1 MRIAFAVLLLALLA
15 GVVVGR
21 EKPTALLVEKARTQ
35 TPDFDISRLERPQA
49 APPSGDPF
57 AARSFGAPAAAQ
69 AGAQAAAAPAKPEAP
84 ELPFRYMGKVIED
97 GKLEILLLR
106 GDEHFSVAA
115 GQKIDDQYRLDKVT
129 TSSLTFTYLPMK
141 KKQTLEIIPTP

>member
-1 MRIAFAVLLLALLA
+1 MRIAFAVLILALLA

-21 EKPTALLVEKARTQ
+21 EKPTELIIEKARTEAS
-35 TPDFDISRLERPQA
+35 DFDLSRLERPEAA
-49 APPSGDPF
+49 APAGDPF
-57 AARSFGAPAAAQ
+57 AKRSFGAPAA
-69 AGAQAAAAPAKPEAP
+69 AQAAAAPAKPEAP

-115 GQKIDDQYRLDKVT
+115 GEKIGDQYRLDKVSA
-129 TSSLTFTYLPMK
+129 SSLTFTYLPMK

>member
-1 MRIAFAVLLLALLA
+1 MRIAFAVLILALLA

-21 EKPTALLVEKARTQ
+21 EKPTELIIEKARTEG
-35 TPDFDISRLERPQA
+35 PDFDVSRLERPEAA
-49 APPSGDPF
+49 APAGDPF
-57 AARSFGAPAAAQ
+57 ARRSFGAPPAAQ
-69 AGAQAAAAPAKPEAP
+69 QASAPARPEAP

-106 GDEHFSVAA
+106 GDEHFSVTA
-115 GQKIDDQYRLDKVT
+115 GQKIGDEYRLDKVT

>member
-1 MRIAFAVLLLALLA
+1 MRLAFAVLILALLA

-21 EKPTALLVEKARTQ
+21 EKPTELIIAKTRTAG
-35 TPDFDISRLERPQA
+35 PDFDLSRLERPQA
-49 APPSGDPF
+49 PPPAGDPF
-57 AARSFGAPAAAQ
+57 AKRSFGAPAA
-69 AGAQAAAAPAKPEAP
+69 AQAAAAPAKPEAP

-106 GDEHFSVAA
+106 GEEHFSVAA
-115 GQKIDDQYRLDKVT
+115 GQKIGDEYRLDKVT

>member
-1 MRIAFAVLLLALLA
+1 MRIAFAVLIMALLA

-21 EKPTALLVEKARTQ
+21 EKPTELIIEKPRTEAA
-35 TPDFDISRLERPQA
+35 DFDLSRLERPEAA
-49 APPSGDPF
+49 APAGDPF
-57 AARSFGAPAAAQ
+57 AKRSFGAPAA
-69 AGAQAAAAPAKPEAP
+69 AQAAAAPAKPEAP

-115 GQKIDDQYRLDKVT
+115 GQKIGDEYRLDKVT

>member
-1 MRIAFAVLLLALLA
+1 MRIAFAVLIMALLA

-21 EKPTALLVEKARTQ
+21 EKPTELIIEKARTEAA
-35 TPDFDISRLERPQA
+35 DLDLARLQRPEAA
-49 APPSGDPF
+49 APAGDPF
-57 AARSFGAPAAAQ
+57 AKRSFGAPAAAQ
-69 AGAQAAAAPAKPEAP
+69 QASAPPKPEAP

-115 GQKIDDQYRLDKVT
+115 GQKIGDEYRLDKVT

>member
-1 MRIAFAVLLLALLA
+1 MRVAFAVLILALLA

-21 EKPTALLVEKARTQ
+21 EKPTEVFLQENKSAAQ
-35 TPDFDISRLERPQA
+35 DFDISRLERAEAA
-49 APPSGDPF
+49 APASDPF
-57 AARSFGAPAAAQ
+57 ARRSFGASAAAAQ
-69 AGAQAAAAPAKPEAP
+69 QAAAPARPEAP

-115 GQKIDDQYRLDKVT
+115 GQKVGDEYRLDKVT
-129 TSSLTFTYLPMK
+129 ASSLTFTYLPMK

>member
-1 MRIAFAVLLLALLA
+1 MRLAFAVLILALLA

-21 EKPTALLVEKARTQ
+21 EKPTELIIEKARTES
-35 TPDFDISRLERPQA
+35 TDFDLSRLERPEA
-49 APPSGDPF
+49 AAPSGDPF
-57 AARSFGAPAAAQ
+57 AKRSFGAPAAAQ
-69 AGAQAAAAPAKPEAP
+69 AASAPAKPEAP

-115 GQKIDDQYRLDKVT
+115 GQKIGDEYRLDKVT

>member
-1 MRIAFAVLLLALLA
+1 MRLAFGVLTLALLA

-21 EKPTALLVEKARTQ
+21 EKPTEVFFQERKSESR
-35 TPDFDISRLERPQA
+35 DFDLSRLERPQA
-49 APPSGDPF
+49 EAPSNDPF
-57 AARSFGAPAAAQ
+57 AKRSFGAP

-106 GDEHFSVAA
+106 GDEHFAVAA
-115 GQKIDDQYRLDKVT
+115 GQKVGTEYRLDKVT
-129 TSSLTFTYLPMK
+129 ASALTFTYLPMK
-141 KKQTLEIIPTP
+141 KKQTMEIIPTP

>member
-1 MRIAFAVLLLALLA
+1 MRIAFAVLIMALLA

-21 EKPTALLVEKARTQ
+21 EKPTELIIEKARTEGA
-35 TPDFDISRLERPQA
+35 DFDVSRLERPAAA
-49 APPSGDPF
+49 APAGDPF
-57 AARSFGAPAAAQ
+57 AKRSFGAPAAAQ
-69 AGAQAAAAPAKPEAP
+69 AAAAAAPAKPEAP

-115 GQKIDDQYRLDKVT
+115 GEKIGGEYRLDKVSA
-129 TSSLTFTYLPMK
+129 SSLTFTYLPMK

>member
-1 MRIAFAVLLLALLA
+1 MRVAFAVLVLALLA

-21 EKPTALLVEKARTQ
+21 EKPTELIIEKTRTGAA
-35 TPDFDISRLERPQA
+35 DFDISRLERPEAA
-49 APPSGDPF
+49 APAGDPF
-57 AARSFGAPAAAQ
+57 ARRSFGAPAAAAQQ
-69 AGAQAAAAPAKPEAP
+69 ASAPAKPEAP

-115 GQKIDDQYRLDKVT
+115 GQKISEEYRLDKVT
-129 TSSLTFTYLPMK
+129 ASSLTFTYLPMK
-141 KKQTLEIIPTP
+141 KKQTLEIIPTQ

>member
-1 MRIAFAVLLLALLA
+1 MRLAFAVLILALLA

-21 EKPTALLVEKARTQ
+21 EKPTELIIQKARTEA
-35 TPDFDISRLERPQA
+35 TDFDISRLERPEAA
-49 APPSGDPF
+49 APAGDPF
-57 AARSFGAPAAAQ
+57 AKRSFGAPPAAQ
-69 AGAQAAAAPAKPEAP
+69 QAAAPAKPEAP

-115 GQKIDDQYRLDKVT
+115 GQKIGDEYRLDKVT